1 MVGLGV
7 VCVFVVHC
15 DVCDSI
21 VGEKEYPCF
30 WELQNW
36 NLVLGEVH
44 SWETFVVGI
53 QVMRHLCKPPKPNH
67 VVSAFYKS
75 MWKI

>member
-1 MVGLGV
+1 M
-7 VCVFVVHC
+7 
-15 DVCDSI
+15 

-44 SWETFVVGI
+44 SWETFVGGI
-53 QVMRHLCKPPKPNH
+53 QVMKHLCKVPKPNH
-67 VVSAFYKS
+67 VISAF
-75 MWKI
+75 